1 MYIGARKTEK
11 KWILSNLT
19 NIMDENDFDKLSW
32 LELYNILT
40 EKRVETALKKY
51 GLWVIAVLSITPQL
65 IANNKIN
72 VL

>member
-1 MYIGARKTEK
+1 
-11 KWILSNLT
+11 
-19 NIMDENDFDKLSW
+19 MDENDFDKLSW